1 MRLFVS
7 EKNGIFADF
16 IDEIGCFGMCLGGRC
31 SCFWVKVRRNDAILG
46 GQSAVLHNK
55 FIRSGG
61 KVKHI
66 KSSP

>member
-7 EKNGIFADF
+7 KKTVFLPISSMKSGVLVCILDGDAVIFLAR
-16 IDEIGCFGMCLGGRC
+16 LGRYYM
-31 SCFWVKVRRNDAILG
+31 ILG
-46 GQSAVLHNK
+46 GQSAVLNSK

-66 KSSP
+66 KASP

>member
-7 EKNGIFADF
+7 KKMVFLPISSMKSGVLVCILDGDAVIFLAR
-16 IDEIGCFGMCLGGRC
+16 LGRYYM
-31 SCFWVKVRRNDAILG
+31 ILG
-46 GQSAVLHNK
+46 GQSAVLNSK

-66 KSSP
+66 KASP